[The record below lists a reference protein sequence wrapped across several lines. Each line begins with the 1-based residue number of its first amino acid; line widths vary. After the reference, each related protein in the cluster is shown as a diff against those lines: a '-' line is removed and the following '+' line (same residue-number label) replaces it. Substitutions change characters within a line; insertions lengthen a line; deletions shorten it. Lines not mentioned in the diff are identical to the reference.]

1 MADNNIQNEDDIEEG
16 NEGNIYNT
24 TLPELVDEES
34 MIDFINSLEDWD

>member
-1 MADNNIQNEDDIEEG
+1 MADNNIQNEDNIEEG
-16 NEGNIYNT
+16 NIHNT